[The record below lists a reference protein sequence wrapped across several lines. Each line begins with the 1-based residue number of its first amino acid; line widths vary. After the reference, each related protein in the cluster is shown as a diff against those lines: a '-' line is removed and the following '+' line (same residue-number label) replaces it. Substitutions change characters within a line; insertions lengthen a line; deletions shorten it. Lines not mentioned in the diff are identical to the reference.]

1 LKIVHLQALAIV
13 LRLGMEMM
21 MVVVVMTAV
30 VFVGVPLAAMFDP
43 QPVPAM
49 SDYRKVVSA

>member
-1 LKIVHLQALAIV
+1 
-13 LRLGMEMM
+13 MEMM